1 MSAQPLPHPTHR
13 PDRGWGILEH
23 GSIALATLM
32 VIAIVGSLIYG
43 LWGKKSVAVETSNIQ
58 TLVSNAQQ
66 LKQGQ
71 GGYNFTSGT
80 TMTGTLIQLG
90 GAPRGMTVQG
100 TASSGSATLW
110 NSYGGQVVIAPV
122 ASDGFNNGFS
132 VTSQKVPLADCIAVT
147 TQLGSAGAFSA
158 ITINST
164 DYSDGIVS
172 AESAGKS
179 CTSDSGMTGGNTLV
193 FTHNG

>member
-1 MSAQPLPHPTHR
+1 MSLHTLSQHPHQ
-13 PDRGWGILEH
+13 PDRGWGVLEH
-23 GSIALATLM
+23 GSIALGTIV
-32 VIAIVGSLIYG
+32 VIAFVGGLIYG

-90 GAPRGMTVQG
+90 GAPKGMTVQG

-132 VTSQKVPLADCIAVT
+132 VTLEKVPQADCIAIA

-158 ITINST
+158 ITLNST
-164 DYSDGIVS
+164 AYSDGIVT
-172 AESAGKS
+172 AESAGKACS
-179 CTSDSGMTGGNTLV
+179 ENSGMSGNNTLV